1 MKKLSKLLVVG
12 LLVLAI
18 FMSQLGSVE
27 AASHSELTDLVE
39 EEMTAEYLYSELYK
53 MYPGNRLLLN
63 LAASEQRHINAL
75 KRALSTMGISTEGV
89 RIQDIEIPETKEEA
103 LAFALAF
110 EKEDIDML
118 NHLLESVEDSRLKRV
133 LGNLLKGSTRH
144 YMALEKAIEEG
155 MDNLPCNQDRGR
167 QNKGKRSGQRD
178 NQRHGSMPN
187 SRGWG
192 SK

>member
-12 LLVLAI
+12 LLVLVI

-27 AASHSELTDLVE
+27 AASQSELTDLVE

-53 MYPGNRLLLN
+53 KYPGNRLFFN

-75 KRALSTMGISTEGV
+75 KRALSKMGISTEGV
-89 RIQDIEIPETKEEA
+89 MIQDIEIPETKEEA

-155 MDNLPCNQDRGR
+155 IDNLPCNQDRGR
-167 QNKGKRSGQRD
+167 QNKGQRSGQSSG
-178 NQRHGSMPN
+178 QRRGYMPK